1 MKIYLTLSR
10 INNNAD
16 KIKTVLKEA
25 DLSKNFYQ
33 IFLVKLKDLPEFMD
47 VMNGKG
53 TTAAVP
59 DFKQINKIQGTDDEC
74 GDSDNLE
81 TGNQIPDY
89 NQSSEVK
96 PATHGNINSL
106 KRQMEQNNISDSQ
119 IHQVI
124 EEIESL
130 LRIHQLSPIERNQV
144 LSKQLHFESTK
155 EFSKR
160 KFTVENSLE
169 NISLNRNAAI
179 SRAKGHCELCQSKV
193 YPSIDG
199 SDLLSIHFLDNFN
212 QCGARVERFN

>member
-81 TGNQIPDY
+81 TGTQIPDY

-124 EEIESL
+124 EEN
-130 LRIHQLSPIERNQV
+130 RIFI
-144 LSKQLHFESTK
+144 TD
-155 EFSKR
+155 
-160 KFTVENSLE
+160 
-169 NISLNRNAAI
+169 
-179 SRAKGHCELCQSKV
+179 
-193 YPSIDG
+193 PSIEPDRTK
-199 SDLLSIHFLDNFN
+199 SSVI
-212 QCGARVERFN
+212 

>member
-81 TGNQIPDY
+81 TGN
-89 NQSSEVK
+89 
-96 PATHGNINSL
+96 
-106 KRQMEQNNISDSQ
+106 RDSR
-119 IHQVI
+119 
-124 EEIESL
+124 L
-130 LRIHQLSPIERNQV
+130 
-144 LSKQLHFESTK
+144 
-155 EFSKR
+155 
-160 KFTVENSLE
+160 
-169 NISLNRNAAI
+169 
-179 SRAKGHCELCQSKV
+179 
-193 YPSIDG
+193 
-199 SDLLSIHFLDNFN
+199 
-212 QCGARVERFN
+212 

>member
-81 TGNQIPDY
+81 TGIRFPIIINHLRS
-89 NQSSEVK
+89 NR
-96 PATHGNINSL
+96 ATHGNINSL

-144 LSKQLHFESTK
+144 LFKQLHFESTK
-155 EFSKR
+155 EF
-160 KFTVENSLE
+160 
-169 NISLNRNAAI
+169 
-179 SRAKGHCELCQSKV
+179 
-193 YPSIDG
+193 PSGNLRLKIP
-199 SDLLSIHFLDNFN
+199 
-212 QCGARVERFN
+212 